1 MLFPTVTFAI
11 FFMVVLP
18 VSWVL
23 IRQPTRTQWKLF
35 MLAASYYFYAYWN
48 PRFVFLLVASTIFN
62 QICGQAISRTAGEGA
77 RRVILAV
84 AVAGNLAV
92 LGYFKYYDFFV
103 SSFQNMLDNVGISI
117 SPEILSITLPVGISF
132 FTFQALSYVIDIY
145 RRQIEPTSLID
156 FAVYESFFP
165 HVVAGPI
172 VRAAEFLPQLKERH
186 DPRRIDASK
195 AFFLIFLGLFKK
207 VVLANFLATEIVD
220 RVFANPERYSAL
232 ESLAAIYAYAVQIYC
247 DFSGYTDMAI
257 GLALLL
263 GFRFPQNFDSPYTAV
278 NLQDFWRRWHMT
290 LSRWLRD
297 YLYIPLGGNRGSARA
312 TYRNL
317 MLTMLLGGLWHGA
330 AWTFVIWGGIHG
342 GFLSLEHWRH
352 AARER
357 RGLPELPDTLGRRA
371 IRRFVTFQI
380 VCLAWVFFRS
390 ESLDKAFE
398 LLGRLSPAHWFE
410 SAPEL
415 KLSIVV
421 AIAVG
426 IGAQYIPKDTMGRAM
441 ATFSRLSPVAQGV
454 ALGFA
459 LLFINTLGPRGV
471 APFIYFQF

>member
-18 VSWVL
+18 VNWLL
-23 IRQPTRTQWKLF
+23 IRRQTRTQWKLF

-48 PRFVFLLVASTIFN
+48 VRFVFLLMASTLFN
-62 QICGQAISRTAGEGA
+62 QLLGTAIHRNRNETQ
-77 RRVILAV
+77 RRVLLTV
-84 AVAGNLAV
+84 AVVGNLGI

-103 SSFQNMLDNVGISI
+103 SSFQNMLDSVGVAI
-117 SPEILSITLPVGISF
+117 SPSIISITLPVGISF

-145 RRQIEPTSLID
+145 RRQLEPTSLID

-165 HVVAGPI
+165 HIVAGPI

-207 VVLANFLATEIVD
+207 VVIANYLATEIVD
-220 RVFANPERYSAL
+220 RVFANPARHSAL
-232 ESLAAIYAYAVQIYC
+232 ESLVAIYGYAVQIYC

-263 GFRFPQNFDSPYTAV
+263 GFRFPQNFDAPYTSE

-297 YLYIPLGGNRGSARA
+297 YLYIPLGGNRGSQLF

-330 AWTFVIWGGIHG
+330 AWTFVVWGGLHG
-342 GFLSLEHWRH
+342 FYLCAEHYRH
-352 AARER
+352 GLRER
-357 RGLPELPDTLGRRA
+357 RRLPELRDTPLRRGL
-371 IRRFVTFQI
+371 RRFVTFQL

-398 LLGRLSPAHWFE
+398 LLGRLGPGNWFE
-410 SAPEL
+410 SSPDL
-415 KLSIVV
+415 KFTIIL
-421 AIAVG
+421 AIALG
-426 IGAQYIPKDTMGRAM
+426 IGAQYVPKEVMGRAM
-441 ATFSRLSPVAQGV
+441 AAFSRLSPVTQGV
-454 ALGFA
+454 VLGFA
-459 LLFINTLGPRGV
+459 LLVTNTLGPRGV